1 MSSSPA
7 ATPQPGQR
15 AAHEPVLRGARVAEG
30 VRRFDD
36 GIVNWYLVEDG
47 DRLALIDAGFPADWS
62 MFATALGTLDRSP
75 SDLAA
80 VVLTHAH
87 VDHLGFAERARREC
101 GAEILVHAADQRL
114 AESPTTIA
122 ESERSPL
129 RYLRHAATRRLML
142 QATLAL
148 APLAKGI
155 SKATTFADGETLEWV
170 PGRPR
175 AIHTPG
181 HTDGHCALHMPER
194 GVLFTGDALVTR
206 DPYTGATGPRTVA
219 AAATKDTARARASLD
234 ALERVEA
241 DVLLAGHGEPWHG
254 GVAEAVRLA
263 RLAKR
268 A

>member
-1 MSSSPA
+1 MPPTAQSGQTA
-7 ATPQPGQR
+7 AR
-15 AAHEPVLRGARVAEG
+15 EPKVRGALVADG

-62 MFATALGTLDRSP
+62 TLLTALGTLDRSP

-122 ESERSPL
+122 ASERSPF
-129 RYLRHAATRRLML
+129 RYLNHAATRQLML
-142 QATLAL
+142 HATIAR
-148 APLAKGI
+148 APLAKGVGE
-155 SKATTFADGETLEWV
+155 TTAFADGETLERV

-175 AIHTPG
+175 VIHTPG
-181 HTDGHCALHMPER
+181 HTDGHCMLHMPER
-194 GVLFTGDALVTR
+194 GVLFTGDGLVTR

-219 AAATKDTARARASLD
+219 AAATRDSRRARESLD
-234 ALERVEA
+234 ALAGIEA
-241 DVLLAGHGEPWHG
+241 DVLLPGHGEPWRD
-254 GVAEAVRLA
+254 GVAEALRLA
-263 RLAKR
+263 RLAPP